1 MTASLALG
9 VCGRM
14 WAVHCWSTQ
23 NFPVLVTMDGVRMV
37 LGVLVV
43 VVAAPVVGYAMKH
56 QAAVLHHKILIAIF
70 ILFEVLGFLS
80 LNSIVK
86 AQLWLYYKV
95 IGTGSICSR
104 ALSL

>member
-1 MTASLALG
+1 MTADLTMG

-23 NFPVLVTMDGVRMV
+23 NFSVLVTIDAVRMV

-43 VVAAPVVGYAMKH
+43 VVAAPVVGYAVKH
-56 QAAVLHHKILIAIF
+56 QAAVQPFKISIATF

-80 LNSIVK
+80 LNSK
-86 AQLWLYYKV
+86 AKTKLWLYYGV
-95 IGTGSICSR
+95 IGTESFCSP

>member
-1 MTASLALG
+1 M
-9 VCGRM
+9 
-14 WAVHCWSTQ
+14 
-23 NFPVLVTMDGVRMV
+23 NGVRMV

-43 VVAAPVVGYAMKH
+43 VVAAPVVGYAVKH
-56 QAAVLHHKILIAIF
+56 QAAVQPLKISIATF

-95 IGTGSICSR
+95 IGTGSICSP